1 MKVGDISDSLMPML
15 EDGKWAEGALE
26 KDDNQFTRRAYVR
39 SMFSIIEGSIW
50 VLKQTIL
57 QATVPKGRIVKM
69 SVAEYSLLSDRSYDL
84 KSNGIIQEKVKYL
97 KLPDN
102 LVFTFGLL
110 AKYFGAEF
118 NLGIGEV
125 EWENFRKAQVIR
137 DRITHPKA
145 PAEFNISD
153 AEIAICRATSTWFNK
168 LIAAFFDRLKLN
180 AKKINK
186 A

>member
-1 MKVGDISDSLMPML
+1 MRVGDISDSLMPML
-15 EDGKWAEGALE
+15 EDGKWAEDSLE

-57 QATVPKGRIVKM
+57 HATAPKGHIIKM

-84 KSNGIIQEKVKYL
+84 KNNGAIQEKVKHL

-110 AKYFGAEF
+110 TKYFGAKF
-118 NLGIGEV
+118 DLGIGTV
-125 EWENFRKAQVIR
+125 KWENFIKAQAIR

-145 PAEFNISD
+145 PAEFKVSD
-153 AEIAICRATSTWFNK
+153 AEIAICQATSTWFNS
-168 LIAAFFDRLKLN
+168 LIAAFFDRLKFN
-180 AKKINK
+180 AKKNK
-186 A
+186 KA

>member
-39 SMFSIIEGSIW
+39 SMFSIIEGPIW

-84 KSNGIIQEKVKYL
+84 KSNGIIQEKV
-97 KLPDN
+97 
-102 LVFTFGLL
+102 T
-110 AKYFGAEF
+110 
-118 NLGIGEV
+118 
-125 EWENFRKAQVIR
+125 
-137 DRITHPKA
+137 
-145 PAEFNISD
+145 
-153 AEIAICRATSTWFNK
+153 
-168 LIAAFFDRLKLN
+168 
-180 AKKINK
+180 
-186 A
+186 